1 MRAVIQRVADCSVS
15 VNGSE
20 TGAIEKGILVYL
32 GVEKE
37 DTDTDLSYMVR
48 KVSGLRIFEDA
59 EGKMNLS
66 VKDAGGDILVVSQFT
81 ICADTRKG
89 NRPSY
94 NNAAD
99 PETAL
104 IFYNKFVEELKNKG
118 FKVATGIFQ
127 ASMDVSYTNKGPV
140 TVLVDSRKRF

>member
-1 MRAVIQRVADCSVS
+1 MRAVIQRVEDCSVS
-15 VNGSE
+15 VNGSV
-20 TGAIEKGILVYL
+20 TGAIERGILVYL

-37 DTDTDLSYMVR
+37 DTDADLSYMVR

-59 EGKMNLS
+59 HGKMNLS

-99 PETAL
+99 PEIAL
-104 IFYNKFVEELKNKG
+104 IFYNRFVEELKNSG

-127 ASMDVSYTNKGPV
+127 ATMDVSYVNKGPV
-140 TVLVDSRKRF
+140 TIMIDSRKRF